1 MPSSLLRS
9 LFTTPG
15 PAVAVSIAPL
25 HVTAVQ
31 VRTRRGDTMVCG
43 HARAALP
50 VGAVTP
56 AVQGA
61 NLADPTAVTAAIDE
75 VLGRLPRRPRR
86 IALLLPD
93 AAAKVSVARF
103 ATVPARAAELNEMI
117 RWQVRKT
124 VPFSVEDAQM
134 DYGRGRLTAD
144 GEQEFVVVLAH
155 RGVVEE
161 YELACASARTH
172 AGRVEPLSFSLM
184 YTALARG
191 AGDGGADW
199 LLVRTGSGSATLAVV
214 RGRHPLLFRTVATD
228 GEALGDLVHQTA
240 MYYEDRL
247 GGGGLSRALVAGDT
261 TDGVGAIERV
271 LASRLG
277 IPVEPIAERI
287 APLVSEQAGV
297 EPDALD
303 ELAAPLGVLLPEYP
317 ATGT

>member
-1 MPSSLLRS
+1 MPRSLLRS

-15 PAVAVSIAPL
+15 PAVAVSVAPG

-31 VRTRRGDTMVCG
+31 TRTHRGETMVCG

-50 VGAVTP
+50 AGAVTP

-61 NLADPTAVTAAIDE
+61 NLADPPAVAAAIDD

-93 AAAKVSVARF
+93 DAAKVSMTRF
-103 ATVPARAAELNEMI
+103 ARVPAREAELHEMI

-124 VPFSVEDAQM
+124 VPFRVEDAQL
-134 DYGRGRLTAD
+134 DYARGRLTAD
-144 GEQEFVVVLAH
+144 GEQEFVVVLAQ
-155 RGVVEE
+155 RAVVEE
-161 YELACASARTH
+161 YEQACAAARAH
-172 AGRVEPLSFSLM
+172 AGRVEPLSFSLL

-191 AGDGGADW
+191 AGEGGTDW
-199 LLVRTGSGSATLAVV
+199 LLVRMGSGSATLAVV

-247 GGGGLSRALVAGDT
+247 GGRGLSCALVAGDT
-261 TDGVGAIERV
+261 ADGVRAIEGIV
-271 LASRLG
+271 SNRLG
-277 IPVEPIAERI
+277 ITVEPIAERV
-287 APLVSEQAGV
+287 AALVWEQADLQA
-297 EPDALD
+297 DALD
-303 ELAAPLGVLLPEYP
+303 ELAAPLGVLLPGS
-317 ATGT
+317 AAAWT